1 VPIHKWLFSPISV
14 LGGNFNPR
22 NITYMPAVKISAR
35 LKLDENIS
43 FLDGHQLGTMDQS
56 ERDRVDRI
64 TAVVHYLLKGEQVS
78 QIDCAGDP
86 DDEIKQLAGKV
97 NALIDLFLDIS
108 SAIKPLALGKLDGEL
123 KSRILFLAP
132 FKQLQANLRHLTWQT
147 QQIAQGN
154 FNLRVD
160 FMGDFSEA
168 FNSMVA
174 SLARAQKATEAAQ
187 QAKSRF
193 LANMSHEIR
202 TPMNAIIGFVDLA
215 RNESE
220 PEKRNE
226 YLSLAATSGDHL
238 LAIINDILDFS
249 KAEAGELVL
258 EAIDFDLHQ
267 MVRETMRMV
276 DQKAVDKGLETFC
289 TIDSDINFY
298 TEGDPTRLRQIL
310 INLLGNAIKFTDH
323 GSIGVRV
330 TLVEDWGE
338 KKLIQFSVEDT
349 GIGIPE
355 DKHDKVFESFSQ
367 ADAATTRMYGGTG
380 LGLAICKT
388 YIEKMDGIIW
398 VESVAGKGSS
408 FLFKIPFKAKE
419 SIACQPIQPIARK
432 GLAGKTALILDDD
445 SKARHLARTFC
456 TDVGMKIVGAL
467 SFSDWRDDDTRRKPY
482 GPNVDVILLGVR
494 SVDMRPLEAVVREIK
509 AAESRKQAKI
519 IMMCSD
525 PQKGDAQSAREKNID
540 AYIPKPILKD
550 ALVDVIATALGDSRS
565 CGPIATRHM
574 ANELSCKGMHI
585 LLAEDNP
592 VNVRL
597 MEILLRNLGCS
608 FDTVPDGQAACSAV
622 KSKKYDVV
630 LMDVFMPVMNG
641 LDATK
646 SIRAETNHQV
656 PIIALT
662 AAAMR
667 EEQAK
672 CYASGMDDIL
682 LKPINVNELKEKLYT
697 WGKLKE

>member
-1 VPIHKWLFSPISV
+1 
-14 LGGNFNPR
+14 
-22 NITYMPAVKISAR
+22 
-35 LKLDENIS
+35 
-43 FLDGHQLGTMDQS
+43 MDQS
-56 ERDRVDRI
+56 ERDRVDKI

-78 QIDCAGDP
+78 RIACSGDP

-108 SAIKPLALGKLDGEL
+108 SAIKPLSLGRLDEEL
-123 KSRILFLAP
+123 KSKILFLAP

-147 QQIAQGN
+147 QQIAKGN

-174 SLARAQKATEAAQ
+174 SLDRAQKASEAAQ

-202 TPMNAIIGFVDLA
+202 TPMNAIIGFVGLA
-215 RNESE
+215 RNESD
-220 PEKRNE
+220 PEKRDE

-249 KAEAGELVL
+249 KAEAGELAL

-267 MVRETMRMV
+267 MVHETMRMV
-276 DQKAVDKGLETFC
+276 DQRAIDKGVKTFC
-289 TIDSDINFY
+289 SIDGEIKFY
-298 TEGDPTRLRQIL
+298 VEGDPTRLRQIL
-310 INLLGNAIKFTDH
+310 INLLGNAIKFTDQ
-323 GSIGVRV
+323 GSVGVQV
-330 TLVEDWGE
+330 TMVEDWGE
-338 KKLIQFSVEDT
+338 KKLIQFSVKDT

-355 DKHDKVFESFSQ
+355 DKQDAIFESFSQ

-380 LGLAICKT
+380 LGLAICKA
-388 YIEKMDGIIW
+388 YIEKMGGIIW
-398 VESVAGKGSS
+398 VESLAGKGSS

-419 SIACQPIQPIARK
+419 SIACQPIQPITRS
-432 GLAGKTALILDDD
+432 GLAGKTVLIIDDD
-445 SKARHLARTFC
+445 SKARRLVQTFC
-456 TDVGMKIVGAL
+456 TDAGMHVVGAL
-467 SFSDWRDDDTRRKPY
+467 SLSVWRDDHTRRKQN
-482 GPNVDVILLGVR
+482 GPNVDVILLSVR
-494 SVDMRPLEAVVREIK
+494 DVDKRRLGAIVGEIK
-509 AAESRKQAKI
+509 AAGSRKQAKI
-519 IMMCSD
+519 IVMCSD
-525 PQKGDAQSAREKNID
+525 PQKGDAQSAREINID
-540 AYIPKPILKD
+540 AYMPKPILKD
-550 ALVDVIATALGDSRS
+550 ALVEVIATVLGDNRS
-565 CGPIATRHM
+565 GGPIATRHL

-597 MEILLRNLGCS
+597 MEILLRNLGCT
-608 FDTVPDGQAACSAV
+608 FDIVSDGQAACDAL

-630 LMDVFMPVMNG
+630 LMDVFMPVVNG

-646 SIRAETNHQV
+646 NIREKMNLQV
-656 PIIALT
+656 PVVALT
-662 AAAMR
+662 AAALK
-667 EEQAK
+667 EDQAK

-682 LKPINVNELKEKLYT
+682 LKPVNVNELRKKIYT
-697 WGKLKE
+697 WGKLKEKAKASSA